1 MPGMDWL
8 PLSIINATAGT
19 ITLPFWAADLV
30 TAVLLILL
38 LLAVYRAGFAA
49 VMWTALRIGLVA
61 VSIVGAWAL
70 LGRLAERDRAEERH
84 GLERRMQELAAR
96 ATAPGSVLGCVD
108 VSAGEEFEKSCER
121 AIFSSAESVAAAT
134 DYVAAKL
141 ALLADAVDYVDRGDP
156 GYAPTIAAFRRPLET
171 DRFGLV
177 AQVLAQREGC
187 TADKCG
193 RLKLLSDSA
202 RVTVHLK
209 EASFDGL
216 VTRYSQGWSQG
227 VQGSKPT
234 PDAPAPQAAIAPS
247 APAVPPVP
255 RVGITYPSAA
265 SIPAVSIMSNEPD
278 SGPSAP
284 APKRTEPTSP
294 QHHSSRE
301 AHPRP
306 GETSTARAPAAP
318 ASQAAPAQPQP
329 PSQSQPSS
337 Q

>member
-8 PLSIINATAGT
+8 PLSMINASAGT

-30 TAVLLILL
+30 TAALVILL

-61 VSIVGAWAL
+61 VAVAGAWAL

-108 VSAGEEFEKSCER
+108 VSAGAEFEKSCER
-121 AIFSSAESVAAAT
+121 AIFANAESAAAAT

-141 ALLADAVDYVDRGDP
+141 ALLVDSSEYADRGDP
-156 GYAPTIAAFRRPLET
+156 GYVTTIAAFRRTLET
-171 DRFGLV
+171 DRFGLL

-187 TADKCG
+187 TADKCD
-193 RLKLLSDSA
+193 RLKLLADA
-202 RVTVHLK
+202 GQVTAHLK

-216 VTRYSQGWSQG
+216 VARYSQGWQPAA
-227 VQGSKPT
+227 KPT
-234 PDAPAPQAAIAPS
+234 TPEAPAPQAAIT
-247 APAVPPVP
+247 PPVP
-255 RVGITYPSAA
+255 RVGINFPSAA

-278 SGPSAP
+278 VGPSTSAP
-284 APKRTEPTSP
+284 RRS
-294 QHHSSRE
+294 E
-301 AHPRP
+301 AHHTPREGHPKP
-306 GETSTARAPAAP
+306 GEASAARAPANPPTSATL
-318 ASQAAPAQPQP
+318 AQPQP
-329 PSQSQPSS
+329 SPQ
-337 Q
+337 